1 MTEND
6 PTNHPTPELTSELT
20 PHFSDD
26 LTDDEIAESVSYS
39 AELAAEIHP
48 DRANRFYDRIRNSI
62 HDYLAKKENVAGAA
76 GRFLLVVPDMFMLL
90 WRLLRDP
97 RVVGRD
103 KVLVGSAVVYF
114 FSPFDL
120 IPEAFMGPMGFVD
133 DLVFG
138 VFVVNKLL
146 ADTDPQVVREHWSGS
161 EDVLQMLRRV
171 TAGAD
176 NLLGTRLTDRLR
188 KMVR

>member
-1 MTEND
+1 MSEYD
-6 PTNHPTPELTSELT
+6 PTDDLTA
-20 PHFSDD
+20 D
-26 LTDDEIAESVSYS
+26 LTDDEIAESVSYN
-39 AELAAEIHP
+39 AESAAEIHP

-62 HDYLAKKENVAGAA
+62 HDYLEKKENAAATAGL
-76 GRFLLVVPDMFMLL
+76 FLLLVPDVFMLL

-103 KVLVGSAVVYF
+103 KVLLGSAVVYY

-120 IPEAFMGPMGFVD
+120 IPEAFLGPMGFVD

-138 VFVVNKLL
+138 VFVLNRLL
-146 ADTDPQVVREHWSGS
+146 ASTDPQVLREHWSGS

-176 NLLGTRLTDRLR
+176 NLLGTKLTERLR

>member
-1 MTEND
+1 MSEYD
-6 PTNHPTPELTSELT
+6 PTDDLT
-20 PHFSDD
+20 DD
-26 LTDDEIAESVSYS
+26 LTDDEIAESVSYN
-39 AELAAEIHP
+39 AESAAEIQP
-48 DRANRFYDRIRNSI
+48 DRANRFYDRIRGSI
-62 HDYLAKKENVAGAA
+62 HDYLEKKENAATA
-76 GRFLLVVPDMFMLL
+76 GRFLLLVPDVFMLL

-103 KVLVGSAVVYF
+103 KVLLGSAVVYY

-138 VFVVNKLL
+138 VFVLNRLL
-146 ADTDPQVVREHWSGS
+146 TSTDAQVLREHWSGS

-176 NLLGTRLTDRLR
+176 NLLGTKLTDRIR